1 MNRTFDGEHR
11 SQRQEVASL
20 ATDIRVRVLNVSGVG
35 CLIETRRAL
44 EVGTVATLR
53 INFAGGDFED
63 SVQIVRCQEING
75 AGLVFHLG
83 AAFLTI
89 AAPSIESLRYLI
101 RRQSGPIGYI
111 RLTEDEATNGEP
123 RRPAVVRTIRSR
135 QEMETGTHADSRQQ
149 PAAAPLE
156 SEGVADTTRQTD
168 CATLNRVPGATHQ

>member
-1 MNRTFDGEHR
+1 MNRMFDGGHR
-11 SQRQEVASL
+11 SQREEVASL

-63 SVQIVRCQEING
+63 SVQIVRCQEISG
-75 AGLVFHLG
+75 AGAVFHLG

-111 RLTEDEATNGEP
+111 RLTDEATKGEP
-123 RRPAVVRTIRSR
+123 RRPELVRTTRSR
-135 QEMETGTHADSRQQ
+135 QEMETGTHTDCRPQ

-156 SEGVADTTRQTD
+156 SDGVADTRRETD

>member
-1 MNRTFDGEHR
+1 MNRTLDAGHR
-11 SQRQEVASL
+11 SQREEVASL
-20 ATDIRVRVLNVSGVG
+20 ATDMQVRVLNVSGVG
-35 CLIETRRAL
+35 CLIETKRAL

-75 AGLVFHLG
+75 AGPVFHLG

-101 RRQSGPIGYI
+101 RRHSGPIGYI
-111 RLTEDEATNGEP
+111 RLTDEQAMTREP
-123 RRPAVVRTIRSR
+123 RRPEVVRTIRSR
-135 QEMETGTHADSRQQ
+135 QERETGTHSDCRQQ

-156 SEGVADTTRQTD
+156 SDGAADTRRQTD